1 MLDDTSRKV
10 LRILFNLYR
19 FNEFTIDVEL
29 LARYAMRTEIQ
40 IKNSINTLVKDKYL
54 LWDKVKGLYM
64 IDRNMQE
71 F

>member
-29 LARYAMRTEIQ
+29 LARYAMRTPKQ
-40 IKNSINTLVKDKYL
+40 IKTAVNALVKDKYL
-54 LWDKVKGLYM
+54 LWDKEQGLFI
-64 IDRNMQE
+64 IDTDKQE